1 MPVVQPLEFDLWTAL
16 KNASEDPIA
25 AEFPVIWQ
33 ALEARMMDLTIGAQL
48 EIAAQTIEQV
58 TDIFQV
64 QAGCLFEA
72 LDASAIREGPTMA
85 ADAFDRYVR
94 QSMDIDFEDYLE
106 PIAPFPRSPQRE
118 IPESQAD
125 PTAAFYSLAQ
135 SIDKTELLEVLH
147 QEIQLTEMQTQLK
160 TDCQT
165 YLKTQ
170 ELTQEQE
177 LDHAQI
183 QVATLSIAH
192 DEDIEAWISA
202 IQTQLRPLND
212 PIEFQVLFN
221 QINLSWVELWLG
233 LLLGDYTLLRS
244 GDRREAQAFY
254 SVTGLWIQV

>member
-1 MPVVQPLEFDLWTAL
+1 MPVVQQLEFDLWTAL

-33 ALEARMMDLTIGAQL
+33 ALEAMMMDLTVGAQL

-72 LDASAIREGPTMA
+72 LDASAIREGPTMG

-125 PTAAFYSLAQ
+125 PTEAFYSLAQ

-160 TDCQT
+160 TDSQI

-170 ELTQEQE
+170 EQIQEQ
-177 LDHAQI
+177 I
-183 QVATLSIAH
+183 QAATLSIAH

-212 PIEFQVLFN
+212 PIEFQALLN

-233 LLLGDYTLLRS
+233 LLLGDYTLMRL